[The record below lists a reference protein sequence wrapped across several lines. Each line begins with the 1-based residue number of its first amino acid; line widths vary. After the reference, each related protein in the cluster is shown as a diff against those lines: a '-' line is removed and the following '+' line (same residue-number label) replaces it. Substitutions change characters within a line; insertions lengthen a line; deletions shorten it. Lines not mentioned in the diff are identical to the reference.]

1 MSNLAPTLMV
11 MGTASSVGKSLLV
24 TGLGRALSRRGIRV
38 APFKAQNMALNSY
51 VTAAGLEI
59 GRAQA
64 VQAEACKALCDIR
77 MNPVLLKPEGER
89 TSQVVINGK
98 VQASMSAAEYHQMKP
113 QLRELIVDSLN
124 SLRADYDVVLIEG
137 AGSPAEINLKSQDI
151 VNMFVAQAV
160 ESPVILVGDID
171 RGGVFAS
178 FVGTWALLSP
188 EERGLIKGFVINKFR
203 GDLSLLTPGYS
214 DLLER
219 TGIPVLGTLP
229 YLRDLRVAEEDSL
242 ALDRRPNGFYGRGDE
257 IIDIAILR
265 LPRLSNYDEFQPL
278 EYENDVWVRYVSHPR
293 ELKGAHL
300 VIVPG
305 SKKTLSDLRWM
316 RERGF
321 FEALKQ
327 RADRGERIM
336 GVCGGCQILGES
348 ISDPLGV
355 EGEVCDK
362 ELGVGL
368 LPVSTHFEKE
378 KVVARVKF
386 STTGFGFFADAAGS
400 RFGHGY
406 EIHMGRLIAQ
416 KNSAQYGKL
425 KILERNGEKY
435 QGLEGAVSADGMTI
449 GTLIHGLFED
459 DGLRQGFLDS
469 LRLQLNIPSQ
479 SMHVNQKEEAYNR
492 LADAIDQ
499 SLDCEMIDQLISRNL

>member
-1 MSNLAPTLMV
+1 M
-11 MGTASSVGKSLLV
+11 
-24 TGLGRALSRRGIRV
+24 
-38 APFKAQNMALNSY
+38 
-51 VTAAGLEI
+51 
-59 GRAQA
+59 
-64 VQAEACKALCDIR
+64 
-77 MNPVLLKPEGER
+77 
-89 TSQVVINGK
+89 
-98 VQASMSAAEYHQMKP
+98 
-113 QLRELIVDSLN
+113 
-124 SLRADYDVVLIEG
+124 
-137 AGSPAEINLKSQDI
+137 
-151 VNMFVAQAV
+151 
-160 ESPVILVGDID
+160 D
-171 RGGVFAS
+171 R
-178 FVGTWALLSP
+178 
-188 EERGLIKGFVINKFR
+188 
-203 GDLSLLTPGYS
+203 
-214 DLLER
+214 
-219 TGIPVLGTLP
+219 
-229 YLRDLRVAEEDSL
+229 
-242 ALDRRPNGFYGRGDE
+242 
-257 IIDIAILR
+257 
-265 LPRLSNYDEFQPL
+265 L